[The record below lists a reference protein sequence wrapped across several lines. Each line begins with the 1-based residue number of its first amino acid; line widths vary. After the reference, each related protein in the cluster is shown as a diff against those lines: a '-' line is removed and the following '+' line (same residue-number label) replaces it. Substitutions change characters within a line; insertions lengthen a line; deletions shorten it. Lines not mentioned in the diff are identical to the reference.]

1 MRNERAHTRELGTGF
16 NSSGAT
22 IVPERESDIRSTSLN
37 NPISSLSAARV
48 LMPQDTLGRELDE
61 ALRGQD
67 DSQPATTDVGV
78 GRGAGGGGGGGGFD
92 VASAIRDYHQLPP
105 ERQSQTDLGA
115 FLSQSN
121 PDFAALLTN
130 PSTSATDVL
139 AQLQIDHPHAFET
152 RSNSA
157 TAAARPVDPYRPGSA
172 HSAHSY
178 THSHRGSMSGSE
190 YSYATTEMDTDEADG
205 LELDVPNGPPPA
217 AVDTAVL
224 RDTGLSW
231 GIGEMEVDEP
241 GARGVP
247 RQNGTDLRGIDNS
260 GSGKVRYPTPG
271 TSVGDPSPPVVLTG
285 TIRGPSHDG
294 EDARQRRLEHRRQ
307 INRKSAQKHR
317 LRRREELETLT
328 RAMVEKDAK
337 TAQLEKDLAV
347 EKSRTAQLQEFID
360 LHVGRERPANGEEGR
375 RSTRR
380 S

>member
-1 MRNERAHTRELGTGF
+1 MAVAH
-16 NSSGAT
+16 
-22 IVPERESDIRSTSLN
+22 
-37 NPISSLSAARV
+37 
-48 LMPQDTLGRELDE
+48 
-61 ALRGQD
+61 GQ
-67 DSQPATTDVGV
+67 
-78 GRGAGGGGGGGGFD
+78 
-92 VASAIRDYHQLPP
+92 IRDYHQLPP

-121 PDFAALLTN
+121 PDFAALLTH

-231 GIGEMEVDEP
+231 GIGEMEVDGP

-294 EDARQRRLEHRRQ
+294 EDARQRRLERESQVCNRLVPLKASKVVRSPALTNTRPEADQPQVGAETPPKEERRA
-307 INRKSAQKHR
+307 R
-317 LRRREELETLT
+317 
-328 RAMVEKDAK
+328 DAYP
-337 TAQLEKDLAV
+337 
-347 EKSRTAQLQEFID
+347 R
-360 LHVGRERPANGEEGR
+360 NG
-375 RSTRR
+375 
-380 S
+380 